1 MTPIRT
7 GLTLRQPGEGGA
19 RSRTGELPSLDSLE
33 VRNMRNKI
41 ADKYPLDRWSTAA
54 TTAFHL
60 TGGRRRGS
68 HGTVTPDPGGRVAQ
82 QAEVTVACQ

>member
-1 MTPIRT
+1 
-7 GLTLRQPGEGGA
+7 
-19 RSRTGELPSLDSLE
+19 
-33 VRNMRNKI
+33 MRNKI